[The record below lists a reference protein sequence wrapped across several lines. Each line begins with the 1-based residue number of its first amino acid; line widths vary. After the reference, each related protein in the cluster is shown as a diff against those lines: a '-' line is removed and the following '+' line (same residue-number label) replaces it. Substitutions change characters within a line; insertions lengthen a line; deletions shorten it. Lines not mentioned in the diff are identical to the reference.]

1 MGAPST
7 DSVTVLCAETAYPP
21 AKVNVSSVAAKTP
34 RSMGERASS
43 SLFNAFKVS
52 IPTNLIRG
60 ANRSHRPLVSQN
72 GNEKRNGQQLCLA
85 AKSVGNRRVPR
96 SLMSKLH

>member
-1 MGAPST
+1 MDAPST

-52 IPTNLIRG
+52 IPTNLISRREPQPPT
-60 ANRSHRPLVSQN
+60 A
-72 GNEKRNGQQLCLA
+72 
-85 AKSVGNRRVPR
+85 SVTER
-96 SLMSKLH
+96 